1 MIINDKIKL
10 HIFLLSN
17 NIVNSMLIR
26 FFSNLN
32 FWKISSFFI
41 IFLLLLP
48 IVAIIIMSYQD
59 NFGIWKHLV
68 NTKLFLYLLNTSLL
82 MLGVAF
88 FTLLIGVSCAWIIS
102 QYDFFLSNIIE
113 WALLLPAAIPAY
125 IVAYCYTDFLEYG
138 GLVQSLIRESF
149 NLQSSKDYYF
159 PEIRSMPG
167 AIFMMSFV
175 LYPYVY
181 FITKVA
187 FNSTPRNL
195 LEFAKIHGKSDFFY
209 VAFPLAR
216 PAIIAGLSLVLME
229 TISDFGTVEYLAIET
244 LTLGIFNLWLG
255 MNSLS
260 AASQLSLVA
269 FTFIVVLLGLELSA
283 RKRQKFNDTK
293 IQHFGK
299 KLKKVNLKKNI
310 LYFSICMLP
319 ILIGFILP
327 VFILIFL
334 SFDNFDVSSFFQVL
348 EISINSLSI
357 SLIGALLII
366 LISFLIA
373 VSVRYHASKNLT
385 YFSIAAGSGYA
396 FPGVIL
402 ALGTTVVL
410 SMFQEVLNSL
420 FFTLTL
426 DWNIA
431 LIGSYSAL
439 LFAYVCRFNA
449 IGFGS
454 INSGILRMPPNL
466 LEASRIQ
473 GASFKKGLLLIVSP
487 LIRPSILTGLLLVFV
502 DIFKELPMTL
512 LLRPFNFETLA
523 TYVYQYAKEE
533 MLEQCALGALFI
545 VLIGIIPIIVL
556 NKAINLS
563 HKR

>member
-1 MIINDKIKL
+1 MMKSNSHIPL
-10 HIFLLSN
+10 HNN
-17 NIVNSMLIR
+17 NIVTSI
-26 FFSNLN
+26 FFKFTSNLN
-32 FWKISSFFI
+32 FWTISSFLL

-48 IVAIIIMSYQD
+48 IIAIVFMSYQD
-59 NFGIWKHLV
+59 NLDVWKHLI
-68 NTKLFLYLLNTSLL
+68 NTKLFSYLLNTSLL
-82 MLGVAF
+82 MFGVGF
-88 FTLLIGVSCAWIIS
+88 FTLLIGISCAWIIS
-102 QYDFFLSNIIE
+102 QYDFFLSSIIE

-138 GLVQSLIRESF
+138 GLIQSMIRETF
-149 NLQSSKDYYF
+149 YLQSSKDYFF

-187 FNSTPRNL
+187 FNSTPKSL
-195 LEFAKIHGKSDFFY
+195 LEFAEIHGKSKFFY

-216 PAIIAGLSLVLME
+216 PAIMAGLSLVLME

-255 MNSLS
+255 MNNLS
-260 AASQLSLVA
+260 AASQLSLIA
-269 FTFIVVLLGLELSA
+269 FTFIIVLLGLELSA

-293 IQHFGK
+293 MQSFRL
-299 KLKKVNLKKNI
+299 KLKKVSFKKNI
-310 LYFSICMLP
+310 FYFVVCIIP
-319 ILIGFILP
+319 ISIGFIIP
-327 VFILIFL
+327 VLILISL
-334 SFDNFDVSSFFQVL
+334 SFNNFNISSFIQVL
-348 EISINSLSI
+348 EISFNSLSI

-373 VSVRYHASKNLT
+373 VSVRYHASKKLS

-420 FFTLTL
+420 FFTLKI

-439 LFAYVCRFNA
+439 LFAYICRFNA

-454 INSGILRMPPNL
+454 ISSGIMRMPPNL
-466 LEASRIQ
+466 LEASRMQ
-473 GASFKKGLLLIVSP
+473 GASFQKGLFSIVTP
-487 LIRPSILTGLLLVFV
+487 LIRPSILTGLLLIFV

-563 HKR
+563 SQR

>member
-1 MIINDKIKL
+1 MKSNL
-10 HIFLLSN
+10 HIPLQNN
-17 NIVNSMLIR
+17 NIVTSILTKFI
-26 FFSNLN
+26 SNLN
-32 FWKISSFFI
+32 FWKFSSFFI

-48 IVAIIIMSYQD
+48 IIAIVFMSYQD
-59 NFGIWKHLV
+59 NIEVWKHLI
-68 NTKLFLYLLNTSLL
+68 NTKLFSYLLNTSLL
-82 MLGVAF
+82 MFGVGF

-102 QYDFFLSNIIE
+102 QYDFFLSSIIE

-138 GLVQSLIRESF
+138 GLIQSLIRESF
-149 NLQSSKDYYF
+149 DLQSSRDYFF

-167 AIFMMSFV
+167 AVLMMSFV

-187 FNSTPRNL
+187 FNSTPKNL
-195 LEFAKIHGKSDFFY
+195 LEFAKIHGKSEFFY

-255 MNSLS
+255 MNNLS

-269 FTFIVVLLGLELSA
+269 FTFIIVLLGLELSA

-293 IQHFGK
+293 MQSFRL
-299 KLKKVNLKKNI
+299 KLKKVSLKKNI
-310 LYFSICMLP
+310 FYFFVCIIP
-319 ILIGFILP
+319 ISIGFIIP
-327 VFILIFL
+327 VLILMSL
-334 SFDNFDVSSFFQVL
+334 SFDNFNISSFIQVL
-348 EISINSLSI
+348 EISFNSLSI

-373 VSVRYHASKNLT
+373 VSVRYHASKKLS

-420 FFTLTL
+420 FFTLKI

-439 LFAYVCRFNA
+439 LFAYICRFNA

-466 LEASRIQ
+466 LEASRMQ
-473 GASFKKGLLLIVSP
+473 GASFQKGLFSIVTP
-487 LIRPSILTGLLLVFV
+487 LIRPSILTGLLLIFV

-563 HKR
+563 SQR